1 MEAVNG
7 HAPQQTV
14 NVHQLVIERKED
26 GSGDDDT

>member
-7 HAPQQTV
+7 HALQQTF
-14 NVHQLVIERKED
+14 NVHQLVTERKED